1 MQNVSELLLQTI
13 STFGNMNI
21 DKFNNAFNGL
31 SQSMRMSNREIDLN
45 YVRRQTIRLLDSLGH
60 CEFDFDNRRVFAC
73 SPSLV
78 ALPTS
83 GLPKAIL
90 SGARVPALIKD
101 IKKFVRTNRDSI
113 SFSETQQNNEYLFL
127 PSAIYIEAVDYEYIK
142 NVSLSTQIYHYLE
155 TPVAWSLVNFSVGIE
170 NIVEN
175 LIYERRDDINWKKQT
190 FFTDSLTFSNR
201 HCDNIQKLVS
211 YVNPMNQQRRHWVWD
226 NNQAAEVDRDWGRYI
241 ILASQKKN
249 VIIYDERY
257 HRLAVPSTVPL
268 PRFLAR
274 AATLCTGFAPVP
286 APIGEEPIGGLPAG
300 HQMDIYY
307 DVTLPIAKIIS
318 RKLSQDLMLHRIS
331 PDRKGVI
338 S

>member
-1 MQNVSELLLQTI
+1 MSELLLQTI

-21 DKFNNAFNGL
+21 DKFNTAFNGL
-31 SQSMRMSNREIDLN
+31 SQSMMMSNREVDLN
-45 YVRRQTIRLLDSLGH
+45 YVRRQTIRLFDSLGH
-60 CEFDFDNRRVFAC
+60 CDFDFDNRRVFAC

-90 SGARVPALIKD
+90 TGARVPSLIKD
-101 IKKFVRTNRDSI
+101 IKNFVRTNRDSI

-142 NVSLSTQIYHYLE
+142 NVSLATQIYHYLE
-155 TPVAWSLVNFSVGIE
+155 TPVAWSLANFSVGIK
-170 NIVEN
+170 NIMEN
-175 LIYERRDDINWKKQT
+175 LIFERRDDINWKKQT
-190 FFTDSLTFSNR
+190 FSTDSLTFSNR
-201 HCDNIQKLVS
+201 NCDNIQKLVS
-211 YVNPMNQQRRHWVWD
+211 YVNPVNQQRKHWVWD
-226 NNQAAEVDRDWGRYI
+226 NNQTAEVDRDWGRYI

-249 VIIYDERY
+249 VMIYDERY

-274 AATLCTGFAPVP
+274 AVTLCTGMAPVP

-307 DVTLPIAKIIS
+307 DVTPPIAKMIS
-318 RKLSQDLMLHRIS
+318 RKLSQDLVPHSIS
-331 PDRKGVI
+331 SDRKGVI

>member
-1 MQNVSELLLQTI
+1 MSDFLLQTI

-21 DKFNNAFNGL
+21 DKFNTAFNGL
-31 SQSMRMSNREIDLN
+31 SQSMRMSNREVDLN

-60 CEFDFDNRRVFAC
+60 CEFDFDNRRVFVC

-90 SGARVPALIKD
+90 TGARVPSLIEE
-101 IKKFVRTNRDSI
+101 IKNFVRTNRDSI

-127 PSAIYIEAVDYEYIK
+127 PSAIYIEAVDYECIK
-142 NVSLSTQIYHYLE
+142 NVSLATQIYHYLE

-190 FFTDSLTFSNR
+190 FYTDSLTFSNR
-201 HCDNIQKLVS
+201 NCDNIQKLVS
-211 YVNPMNQQRRHWVWD
+211 YVNPVNQQRRHWVWD

-274 AATLCTGFAPVP
+274 AATLCTGMAPVP

-307 DVTLPIAKIIS
+307 DITPPIAKMIS
-318 RKLSQDLMLHRIS
+318 RKLSQDLILHSIS
-331 PDRKGVI
+331 PDRRGVI

>member
-1 MQNVSELLLQTI
+1 MSDFLLQTI

-21 DKFNNAFNGL
+21 DKFNTAFNGL
-31 SQSMRMSNREIDLN
+31 SQSMRMSNREVDLN

-83 GLPKAIL
+83 GLPKAIFT
-90 SGARVPALIKD
+90 GARVPSLIKE
-101 IKKFVRTNRDSI
+101 IKNFVRTNRDSI
-113 SFSETQQNNEYLFL
+113 SFSETQQNNKYLFL

-142 NVSLSTQIYHYLE
+142 DVSLATQIYHYLE
-155 TPVAWSLVNFSVGIE
+155 TPAAWSLVNFSVGIE
-170 NIVEN
+170 NIMEN
-175 LIYERRDDINWKKQT
+175 LIYEPRDDINWKKQT
-190 FFTDSLTFSNR
+190 FYTDSLTFSNR
-201 HCDNIQKLVS
+201 NCDNIQKLVS
-211 YVNPMNQQRRHWVWD
+211 YVNPVNQQRRHWVWD
-226 NNQAAEVDRDWGRYI
+226 NNHAAEVDRDWGRYI

-257 HRLAVPSTVPL
+257 YQLAVPSTVPL

-274 AATLCTGFAPVP
+274 AATLCTGMAPVP
-286 APIGEEPIGGLPAG
+286 ARIGEEPIGGLPAG

-307 DVTLPIAKIIS
+307 DVTRPIAKMIS
-318 RKLSQDLMLHRIS
+318 RKLSQDLILHSIS
-331 PDRKGVI
+331 SDRRGVI

>member
-1 MQNVSELLLQTI
+1 MSELLLQTI

-21 DKFNNAFNGL
+21 DKFNTAFNGL
-31 SQSMRMSNREIDLN
+31 SQSMMISNREINLN

-83 GLPKAIL
+83 GLPKVIL
-90 SGARVPALIKD
+90 TGARVPSF
-101 IKKFVRTNRDSI
+101 IKKIKNFVRINRDSI
-113 SFSETQQNNEYLFL
+113 SYGETQQNNEYLFL

-142 NVSLSTQIYHYLE
+142 NVSLATQIDHYLE

-170 NIVEN
+170 NIMEN
-175 LIYERRDDINWKKQT
+175 LIYESRDDINWKKQT

-201 HCDNIQKLVS
+201 NCNNIQKLVS
-211 YVNPMNQQRRHWVWD
+211 YVNPVNQQRKHWVWD

-241 ILASQKKN
+241 ILAFQKKN

-274 AATLCTGFAPVP
+274 AATLCTGLAPVP
-286 APIGEEPIGGLPAG
+286 APIGEDPIGGLPAG

-307 DVTLPIAKIIS
+307 DVTPQIAKMIS
-318 RKLSQDLMLHRIS
+318 KKLSQDLISHSIS
-331 PDRKGVI
+331 PEKRGVI